1 MKWKSRSTVE
11 VDKAENMRQLVAVMM
26 LLMMSLAA
34 MAAGEEMEEIYA
46 TAGSEDIYFQPDS
59 IEEQYDEDEEDE
71 EDLEDQQE
79 QEPEQQPELGDN
91 LEAIGETE
99 TSCEYSCPRYYRP
112 ICVKINDKLITFATP
127 CEYHNRLRCA
137 QVAKRQHPGQDMP
150 TFQLMYNNACI
161 V

>member
-1 MKWKSRSTVE
+1 
-11 VDKAENMRQLVAVMM
+11 MRQLVALMM
-26 LLMMSLAA
+26 LLMVMSLAA
-34 MAAGEEMEEIYA
+34 MAAGEQMEEIYA

-79 QEPEQQPELGDN
+79 QQQQQQQPELGDN

-112 ICVKINDKLITFATP
+112 ICVKINDKLNTFATP

-137 QVAKRQHPGQDMP
+137 HVAKRQHPGQDMP